1 MIRGFP
7 AHTCFGKVAC
17 TVTSDIQIT
26 GNNRWLSQKDLGDE
40 GHSIWGEYVLDL
52 TGRDDIE
59 RVRLSFAVDIPVAK
73 IGTAYDIKK
82 SEEYFQFGVRI
93 WNKSTRW
100 REFRKGSLKLAPK
113 TGGKNSRFECRFENY
128 EISVKEFSGE
138 IEIEPILVTRPP
150 TLLDTDRNI
159 LLGQGSLIAWSEP
172 VVIMLDRVR
181 KGIDSLFEFHWVS
194 FNKPPDGL
202 EPPANSFFFVKW
214 EPRPKLYLNVDIENL
229 QRLLVSDSKAG
240 RSHDGSVRR
249 AVNSII
255 AHQILSSGLS
265 AALQQA
271 RQHRNEDPDGTGED
285 LLSGLDEQ
293 NRAILRGWIGAVGG
307 DRALRPEEQ
316 LLAVLDLDPDELT
329 TRIAE
334 QIPNGLQSGLGT
346 KRSVENL
353 ISVVANTLETKAE

>member
-1 MIRGFP
+1 M
-7 AHTCFGKVAC
+7 
-17 TVTSDIQIT
+17 TSEIQIA
-26 GNNRWLSQKDLGDE
+26 GNNRWLSQADLGDE
-40 GHSIWGEYVLDL
+40 GHSIWGELVVDL
-52 TGRDDIE
+52 TGRDDVE
-59 RVRLSFAVDIPVAK
+59 RVRLSFELDVPTAK
-73 IGTAYDIKK
+73 IGSAYDIKK
-82 SEEYFQFGVRI
+82 SSEYFQFGVRI

-100 REFRKGSLKLAPK
+100 REFRRGSLALVPK
-113 TGGKNSRFECRFENY
+113 SGGRNSRIECRLDPFP
-128 EISVKEFSGE
+128 IVVKEFGGE
-138 IEIEPILVTRPP
+138 IEIEPILVTRPAA
-150 TLLDTDRNI
+150 LVDTDRNI
-159 LLGQGSLIAWSEP
+159 LLGKGSLIAWSEP

-181 KGIDSLFEFHWVS
+181 KGIDSLFEFLWIS
-194 FNKPPDGL
+194 FAKPPAGL

-214 EPRPKLYLNVDIENL
+214 EPRPKLYLNTDVDNL

-271 RQHRNEDPDGTGED
+271 RHHRVEDPDGTGED

-293 NRAILRGWIGAVGG
+293 NRTILRGWVSALGT

-316 LLAVLDLDPDELT
+316 LLTLLDLDADELMA
-329 TRIAE
+329 RVAE

-346 KRSVENL
+346 KKAVENL
-353 ISVVANTLETKAE
+353 IAVVANALGTKVD